1 MRSLTRRANREED
14 LYVLSFDKLLLYEMY
29 SKFRLQTILEKME
42 EKNPKGLEFI
52 LKRLQTSPR
61 LMKECVLAQS
71 PSHCVSQ
78 IYVNIIIPRCVYT
91 IAVLMLLT
99 CCYS

>member
-52 LKRLQTSPR
+52 LKDLKRLHDKLNS
-61 LMKECVLAQS
+61 S
-71 PSHCVSQ
+71 
-78 IYVNIIIPRCVYT
+78 
-91 IAVLMLLT
+91 
-99 CCYS
+99 